1 MKVNLSLAAV
11 GFAFTTVSSA
21 ALAAPILPDASGF
34 GALPVAT
41 FGGSGIPNNAVAQ
54 TTFNGVTLGL
64 TATPR
69 FSSPSVTNDGAGTF
83 TAHLGEDTVNPTA
96 SSPLA
101 LWNFN
106 YYIGQQTST
115 NPLNYF
121 NYRLFYDFSPTL
133 ANDQT
138 THGFINIPGVL
149 SATQAVQGSENLGA
163 NFLAVTNAL
172 IGLTAPPGA
181 TLTSFN
187 PSAPG
192 EYSFK
197 LAAYRPTINGLS
209 VNLYG
214 QEVFNTSMVVGV
226 VPAPAEWAAFLL
238 GLAAMGVVARRKPLR

>member
-1 MKVNLSLAAV
+1 MKVII
-11 GFAFTTVSSA
+11 SSA
-21 ALAAPILPDASGF
+21 AVSLAFAAISSAAFAAPILPDASGF

-69 FSSPSVTNDGAGTF
+69 FSSPSVANDGAGTF

-106 YYIGQQTST
+106 YYISQQATA
-115 NPLNYF
+115 NPLNNF
-121 NYRLFYDFSPTL
+121 NYRLFYDFSPMVS
-133 ANDQT
+133 NDQT
-138 THGFINIPGVL
+138 THGFINIPSVL

-163 NFLAVTNAL
+163 NFLAVSNAL
-172 IGLTAPPGA
+172 IGLTAPPGS
-181 TLTSFN
+181 TLTTFN

-214 QEVFNTSMVVGV
+214 QEVFSTSMVVSV
-226 VPAPAEWAAFLL
+226 VPAPAEWAALLL
-238 GLAAMGVVARRKPLR
+238 GLAAMGLVARRKQLQ